1 MIYMDYAGSGRPRPW
16 LGSRYAE
23 YVAAY
28 GVNPH
33 GGSCFAEECRRAILG
48 AERRVLRCLGLEE
61 GEAGIIWTSGCTE
74 ALNLAVQGGLGGRDG
89 GIAVDGGAHPAMLEP
104 CLAWRARGGRPVQVT
119 PLTAEGQMR
128 PGEEFRSLALAAV
141 CHVNNETGA
150 KQDLVRWRGAL
161 GGRDR
166 GRPLLLVDAAQSF
179 GRCDIPW
186 REAGVDLLA
195 LSGRKLGGPAAVG
208 ALVYRPEIALQ
219 PLLLGGGQQRGVRS
233 GTLDTVGIL
242 LFADAAEEACA
253 RRVASAEQAA
263 GLAARLWE
271 GLAAGGFPA
280 WRRLS
285 PAAGDP
291 HIAAWSFPGYEGA
304 VVMRMIAERH
314 GILIAT
320 GSACSAE
327 SGKTSHVLAA
337 MGHDRAVAR
346 GALRVSFGWDSR
358 PADVEALLQALAA
371 ALASY

>member
-1 MIYMDYAGSGRPRPW
+1 MIYLDNAGSGSPRSW

-33 GGSCFAEECRRAILG
+33 GGSCFAEECRRAIQS
-48 AERRVLRCLGLEE
+48 AERRVLRCLGLNE

-74 ALNLAVQGGLGGRDG
+74 ALNLAVNGSLAGLKGGV
-89 GIAVDGGAHPAMLEP
+89 AVDGGAHPAMLET
-104 CLAWRARGGRPVQVT
+104 CLAWRGRSGRPVKVM
-119 PLTAEGQMR
+119 PLTAAGKMR
-128 PGEEFRSLALAAV
+128 PGEDFCASALAGV

-150 KQDLVRWRGAL
+150 KQDLVCWREEL
-161 GGRDR
+161 GRGR

-179 GRCDIPW
+179 GRCGIPW
-186 REAGVDLLA
+186 LEAQVDLLA
-195 LSGRKLGGPAAVG
+195 LSGRKLGGPASVG
-208 ALVYRPEIALQ
+208 ALVCRPEIRLQ
-219 PLLLGGGQQRGVRS
+219 PMLLGGGQQRGVRS
-233 GTLDTVGIL
+233 GTQDTVGIM

-253 RRVASAEQAA
+253 SRVASAEQAA
-263 GLAARLWE
+263 GLGARLWE

-285 PAAGDP
+285 PPDGDP

-304 VVMRMIAERH
+304 VVMRLLAERH

-337 MGHDRAVAR
+337 MGHDQAVAR
-346 GALRVSFGWDSR
+346 GALRASFGWNSR
-358 PADVEALLQALAA
+358 LVDVEALLQALAA
-371 ALASY
+371 VLAAY

>member
-1 MIYMDYAGSGRPRPW
+1 MIYLDYAGSGWPRTW

-28 GVNPH
+28 SANPH
-33 GGSCFAEECRRAILG
+33 GGSCFAEECRQAIQK

-61 GEAGIIWTSGCTE
+61 GEARIVWTSGCTE
-74 ALNLAVQGGLGGRDG
+74 ALNLAVQGSIGGLDS
-89 GIAVDGGAHPAMLEP
+89 GIVVDGGAHPAMLES
-104 CLAWRARGGRPVQVT
+104 CLAWRGRGGRSVQVT
-119 PLTAEGQMR
+119 ALSEDGQSRLGDDFPL
-128 PGEEFRSLALAAV
+128 PALAAV
-141 CHVNNETGA
+141 SHVNHETGA
-150 KQDLVRWRGAL
+150 KQDLARWRGVF
-161 GGRDR
+161 GGQGRS
-166 GRPLLLVDAAQSF
+166 RPLLLVDAAQSF

-186 REAGVDLLA
+186 REAGIDLLA

-208 ALVYRPEIALQ
+208 ALVCRPEIVLQ
-219 PLLLGGGQQRGVRS
+219 PLLHGGGQQRGVRP

-253 RRVASAEQAA
+253 HRAASSAQAA
-263 GLAARLWE
+263 GLASRLWE

-304 VVMRMIAERH
+304 VLMRMLAERH

-327 SGKTSHVLAA
+327 SGKNSHVLAA
-337 MGHDRAVAR
+337 MGHDQTLAR
-346 GALRVSFGWDSR
+346 GALRVSFGWKSSH
-358 PADVEALLQALAA
+358 AEVEKLLQALAA
-371 ALASY
+371 ALTAY